1 MKSIFKS
8 VLLII
13 IFAFSVTQ
21 TNAKPDDLEIV
32 KERAVAEVLKTIID
46 DGEVE
51 TIINKM
57 NQTRQW
63 FDLWYKFEN
72 Q

>member
-21 TNAKPDDLEIV
+21 TNAKPDDLDIV
-32 KERAVAEVLKTIID
+32 KERAVAEVLKTSID

-57 NQTRQW
+57 T
-63 FDLWYKFEN
+63 EN
-72 Q
+72 GSFSGYQLCRS